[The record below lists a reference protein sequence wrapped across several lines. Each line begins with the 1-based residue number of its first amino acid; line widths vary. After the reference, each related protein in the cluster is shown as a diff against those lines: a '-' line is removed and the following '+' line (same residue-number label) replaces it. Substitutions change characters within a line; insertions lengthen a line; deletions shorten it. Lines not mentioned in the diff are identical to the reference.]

1 MNTSNRSA
9 PHICIVACEASGDLL
24 GGSLVAALKARY
36 PDALIEGIGGK
47 AMQDAGLR
55 AWHDYSELSVMGIA
69 EVLRHLPRLLRLRRQ
84 TVDRIVAAKPD
95 VFIGIDGPDFNLGV
109 ERRVKRHGIK
119 TVHYV
124 SPSIW
129 AWREGRAKTIQ
140 QSADRVLCL
149 FPMEP
154 PIYAR
159 YGADATFVGHPLA
172 DTFDL
177 EPDRSAARAALGLP
191 GDAHVLAVLPGS
203 RLGEIARLGA
213 VFLLAAI
220 RLRRIYP
227 ALRVVSP
234 MANERCRAAF
244 QQLLG
249 EAPPRIEGDDTAA
262 TAEEWASLRDAI
274 TLTDGQA
281 HQVMIAS
288 DQIVLASG
296 TAALEAMLAK
306 RPMVV
311 AYKIAP
317 LTYWIVKGLGILKV
331 NRYSLPN
338 VLAGEG
344 IVPELMQH
352 DCTPAKI
359 AETMRAI
366 IDSPETSKT
375 LIPRFEAIHR
385 ELRRDAAH
393 SAAKAVL
400 DLIQA

>member
-1 MNTSNRSA
+1 MNTPNRSA
-9 PHICIVACEASGDLL
+9 PRVCIVACEASGDLL
-24 GGSLVAALKARY
+24 GGSLIAALRERY
-36 PDALIEGIGGK
+36 PDAKIEGIGGRN
-47 AMQDAGLR
+47 MVQAGLD
-55 AWHDYSELSVMGIA
+55 AWHDYSELSVMGLV
-69 EVLRHLPRLLRLRRQ
+69 EVLRHLPRLLALRRQ
-84 TVDRIVAAKPD
+84 TVRRVIASQPD

-119 TVHYV
+119 TIHYV

-159 YGADATFVGHPLA
+159 YQADARFVGHPLA
-172 DTFDL
+172 DTFAL
-177 EPDRSAARAALGLP
+177 EPDRAAARDALGLQR
-191 GDAHVLAVLPGS
+191 DARVLAILPGS

-213 VFLLAAI
+213 VFLLAAA
-220 RLRRIYP
+220 RLKRVYP
-227 ALRVVSP
+227 DLQLVSP
-234 MANERCRAAF
+234 MANPRCKAAF
-244 QQLLG
+244 EQLFG
-249 EAPPRIEGDDTAA
+249 DQPPVVEGDDTRVSL
-262 TAEEWASLRDAI
+262 EEWFKLRQAI

-359 AETMRAI
+359 ADTMRAL
-366 IDSPETSKT
+366 IDSPQTTQT
-375 LIPRFEAIHR
+375 LLPRFESIHR
-385 ELRRDAAH
+385 QLKQDAAR
-393 SAAKAVL
+393 SAAKAIL
-400 DLIQA
+400 DLIGR